1 MSSVSRLDRR
11 SNFVS
16 HTKTLTQG
24 GLPPESVESF
34 SYDWR
39 RVWDE
44 VEVPHYEGGSRVV
57 GKKLRSSLRRK
68 NTPQGFPLFQ
78 TKYEVTR
85 ICTEVLSKKIELLF
99 GISSK
104 IDYLCTQKVSIWQ
117 NLYPILHPNRLSHTV
132 QILMPT

>member
-1 MSSVSRLDRR
+1 MRQPIKKHGSPRR
-11 SNFVS
+11 GKGFES

-57 GKKLRSSLRRK
+57 GKNKSVSLLREK
-68 NTPQGFPLFQ
+68 NT
-78 TKYEVTR
+78 
-85 ICTEVLSKKIELLF
+85 LLF
-99 GISSK
+99 CKFVCGIEK
-104 IDYLCTQKVSIWQ
+104 KCLT
-117 NLYPILHPNRLSHTV
+117 LHR
-132 QILMPT
+132 QIEIGV

>member
-1 MSSVSRLDRR
+1 MI
-11 SNFVS
+11 
-16 HTKTLTQG
+16 G
-24 GLPPESVESF
+24 
-34 SYDWR
+34 
-39 RVWDE
+39 
-44 VEVPHYEGGSRVV
+44 EGSGMR
-57 GKKLRSSLRRK
+57 LRSLIMKEGVGWLGKSFVLRSEEK
-68 NTPQGFPLFQ
+68 KYPQALPLFQ

-104 IDYLCTQKVSIWQ
+104 IDYLCTKKVSIWK